1 MSTTTHTATATATT
15 KRSVRQFVR
24 HYIEMVIAMFA
35 GMIVLGLPAE
45 AGLRLVGTS
54 TGELKTA
61 APEIVLL
68 GMAII
73 MTIPMVGWMRHRGH
87 TWRPCHEM
95 AASMIVPTAA
105 IIGLMWA
112 GVMTDFGTLML
123 VEHIVMLPAMLA
135 VMLLRIDEYA
145 GCHHG
150 DHGAETALA

>member
-1 MSTTTHTATATATT
+1 MSTTTAHTAPTN
-15 KRSVRQFVR
+15 RSMRQFVR

-35 GMIVLGLPAE
+35 GMIVLGIPAE

-54 TGELKTA
+54 TDDLHTTA
-61 APEIVLL
+61 PAIVLL

-73 MTIPMVGWMRHRGH
+73 MTVPMVAWMRYRGH
-87 TWRPCHEM
+87 SWRPCHEM
-95 AASMIVPTAA
+95 AASMIVPTLA

-112 GVMTDFGTLML
+112 DVMTDFGALMM

-145 GCHHG
+145 ACHHG
-150 DHGAETALA
+150 AHGAKDALA

>member
-1 MSTTTHTATATATT
+1 MSTTAHTATATTN
-15 KRSVRQFVR
+15 RSVRQFVR

-54 TGELKTA
+54 TDELKTT
-61 APEIVLL
+61 APEIILL

-73 MTIPMVGWMRHRGH
+73 MTVPMVAWMRHRGH

-95 AASMIVPTAA
+95 AASMIVPTVAV
-105 IIGLMWA
+105 IGLMWA

-123 VEHIVMLPAMLA
+123 VEHVVMLPAMLA

-150 DHGAETALA
+150 HRGAETALA